1 MDVNAIMLEN
11 MKKRTKTSSSAPNK
25 VIIEVSLPQDKDINE
40 IIGEIITDAGKLVVA
55 SNVVGKTTK
64 VDVEED

>member
-11 MKKRTKTSSSAPNK
+11 MKKRTKTSSTAPNK

>member
-11 MKKRTKTSSSAPNK
+11 MKKRTKTSSSTPNK
-25 VIIEVSLPQDKDINE
+25 VNTEVSLPQDGDINE